1 MIYADRDGATAPVPV
16 VFTFGVVGPSS
27 FYVQDWATLGAGIK
41 TLKERKVGAALFSAM
56 SGQVITAKEIAD
68 GSYLQKVK
76 PIFAAMWAKHNPIPT
91 VVAYGAYDKVQ
102 PFAAS
107 KLIYINICHYL
118 HKYDAQ

>member
-16 VFTFGVVGPSS
+16 VFTFGAVGPSS

-76 PIFAAMWAKHNPIPT
+76 PIFAAMQASTIPFPPLLLMALMT
-91 VVAYGAYDKVQ
+91 RCSRL
-102 PFAAS
+102 PHRSLFT
-107 KLIYINICHYL
+107 
-118 HKYDAQ
+118 

>member
-1 MIYADRDGATAPVPV
+1 M
-16 VFTFGVVGPSS
+16 GPSS
-27 FYVQDWATLGAGIK
+27 FYGQDWATLGAEIK
-41 TLKERKVGAALFSAM
+41 TLKEGKVGAALFSAM

-76 PIFAAMWAKHNPIPT
+76 PIFAAMWAKHNLIPT